1 MSIAEILLVIA
12 GLSINVFL
20 ISQKDGALI
29 RRIRPGSLLM
39 LCVFFFVFE
48 SLSMFA
54 GFRLTRITFFRNSS
68 STDLKKFCYFCA
80 VVLFLIIAAY
90 MLFKAFTEQE
100 IDEHLTEISVTRTI
114 FQAIGVAVFAF
125 ICGIGWGFIGHN
137 IYLATGVLAAATVIA
152 VFSTGVLAAATVIA
166 VFSGTYMGYRDG
178 CRYRKGFF
186 TVGGSCLLFVG
197 VEILVR
203 YL

>member
-1 MSIAEILLVIA
+1 MSIAEILLVVA

-20 ISQKDGALI
+20 ISQKDGAMI

-48 SLSMFA
+48 SLSMLA

-90 MLFKAFTEQE
+90 MLFKAFTERE
-100 IDEHLTEISVTRTI
+100 IDEHLTEISITRTI
-114 FQAIGVAVFAF
+114 LQAIGVAVFAAASGGALSATISTWQPVF
-125 ICGIGWGFIGHN
+125 WRQRPLSRFFQGSIW
-137 IYLATGVLAAATVIA
+137 ATGMAAGTEKASLQSEA
-152 VFSTGVLAAATVIA
+152 PAFCL
-166 VFSGTYMGYRDG
+166 SGLKSLCGTFNGP
-178 CRYRKGFF
+178 
-186 TVGGSCLLFVG
+186 LFG
-197 VEILVR
+197 TWHCIR
-203 YL
+203 

>member
-1 MSIAEILLVIA
+1 MSIAEILLVVA

-20 ISQKDGALI
+20 ISQKDGAMI

-48 SLSMFA
+48 SLSMLA

-90 MLFKAFTEQE
+90 MLFKAFTERE
-100 IDEHLTEISVTRTI
+100 IDEHLTEISITRTI
-114 FQAIGVAVFAF
+114 LQAIGVAVFAF

-137 IYLATGVLAAATVIA
+137 IYLATGVLAAATVIE
-152 VFSTGVLAAATVIA
+152 
-166 VFSGTYMGYRDG
+166 VFSGIYMGYRDG

-186 TVGGSCLLFVG
+186 AVGGSCLLFVG

-203 YL
+203 YF

>member
-100 IDEHLTEISVTRTI
+100 IDELLTEISVTRTI

-152 VFSTGVLAAATVIA
+152 VFSGI
-166 VFSGTYMGYRDG
+166 YMGYRDG

-186 TVGGSCLLFVG
+186 AVGGSCLLFVG

-203 YL
+203 YF

>member
-68 STDLKKFCYFCA
+68 STDLKKFRRLHA
-80 VVLFLIIAAY
+80 L
-90 MLFKAFTEQE
+90 
-100 IDEHLTEISVTRTI
+100 
-114 FQAIGVAVFAF
+114 
-125 ICGIGWGFIGHN
+125 
-137 IYLATGVLAAATVIA
+137 
-152 VFSTGVLAAATVIA
+152 
-166 VFSGTYMGYRDG
+166 
-178 CRYRKGFF
+178 
-186 TVGGSCLLFVG
+186 
-197 VEILVR
+197 
-203 YL
+203 

>member
-80 VVLFLIIAAY
+80 VVLLLIIAAY

-137 IYLATGVLAAATVIA
+137 IYLATGVLV
-152 VFSTGVLAAATVIA
+152 AATVIA

>member
-20 ISQKDGALI
+20 ISQKDGAMI
-29 RRIRPGSLLM
+29 RRIRPVSLLM
-39 LCVFFFVFE
+39 LCAFFFVFE

-114 FQAIGVAVFAF
+114 CIHLRHRVGLYRPQ
-125 ICGIGWGFIGHN
+125 
-137 IYLATGVLAAATVIA
+137 YLPGNRC
-152 VFSTGVLAAATVIA
+152 
-166 VFSGTYMGYRDG
+166 SGGSD
-178 CRYRKGFF
+178 RYRGFF
-186 TVGGSCLLFVG
+186 RDLYGIQGWLQIQKRVFHSRRFLPS
-197 VEILVR
+197 VR
-203 YL
+203 RG

>member
-1 MSIAEILLVIA
+1 MSIAEILLVVA

-20 ISQKDGALI
+20 ISQKDGAMI

-90 MLFKAFTEQE
+90 MLFKAFTERE
-100 IDEHLTEISVTRTI
+100 IDEHLTEISVSRTSSRPSGSPCLHSS
-114 FQAIGVAVFAF
+114 AASA
-125 ICGIGWGFIGHN
+125 
-137 IYLATGVLAAATVIA
+137 GVLSATISTWQPVCLPQRPLSRFFPGPIWGTEMAAGTEKASLQSEA
-152 VFSTGVLAAATVIA
+152 PAFCL
-166 VFSGTYMGYRDG
+166 SGLKSLCGTFDG
-178 CRYRKGFF
+178 P
-186 TVGGSCLLFVG
+186 LFG
-197 VEILVR
+197 TRRCIR
-203 YL
+203 